1 MSTLSLRG
9 APRLKTYDLPGVIVL
24 ACVVMVV
31 GALANGV
38 GCLCAG
44 PHALEP
50 RERQALV
57 WRALET
63 DLSRDDHMRVC
74 VVLAL
79 TPKEDEAKS

>member
-38 GCLCAG
+38 GCHNSKATGDQVSGDQVESGAKTGPQDAG
-44 PHALEP
+44 KDAH
-50 RERQALV
+50 R
-57 WRALET
+57 
-63 DLSRDDHMRVC
+63 
-74 VVLAL
+74 
-79 TPKEDEAKS
+79 